1 MTAENAKMFATV
13 EERTRRAKASKN
25 NGENRLEKGK
35 MREETKSKLQYQR
48 KAESTFSLYA
58 CHSRR
63 SRTSMRLESQTRRVA
78 GQGEY
83 PRRQL

>member
-35 MREETKSKLQYQR
+35 MREETKSKLQYKR

-58 CHSRR
+58 CH
-63 SRTSMRLESQTRRVA
+63 LA
-78 GQGEY
+78 GKQEEHKKHEIRKPDEAWGGA
-83 PRRQL
+83 RGIS